1 MRQDNILVIARQYVS
16 YTPQTKRRKATKI
29 EGDEANGAQLGGGDA
44 QGKLENMKVKELKAL
59 LKECGVQCVGCTE
72 KAEYVNKA
80 RECMPPPPAKPK
92 KNDKKS
98 DAPPTPT
105 AAEKEKERKR
115 KKPPPPTPT
124 AAEHDEMQA
133 ELESE
138 KAELDK
144 LKKMQRD
151 SLRKHA
157 SNKQARRSTLPL
169 WLGMVPPHISVA
181 ADTWLLGPCCG
192 GFVASIRGYV
202 RCVGCALCFL
212 GAFAGVAVA
221 CP

>member
-1 MRQDNILVIARQYVS
+1 MVCSLLVYIQLASEKCTGIPEILR
-16 YTPQTKRRKATKI
+16 
-29 EGDEANGAQLGGGDA
+29 E
-44 QGKLENMKVKELKAL
+44 KLRVCLQAF
-59 LKECGVQCVGCTE
+59 Q
-72 KAEYVNKA
+72 
-80 RECMPPPPAKPK
+80 
-92 KNDKKS
+92 KS

-151 SLRKHA
+151 SLRKHG
-157 SNKQARRSTLPL
+157 SNKQARPNEEL
-169 WLGMVPPHISVA
+169 
-181 ADTWLLGPCCG
+181 
-192 GFVASIRGYV
+192 
-202 RCVGCALCFL
+202 
-212 GAFAGVAVA
+212 
-221 CP
+221 